1 MQNTDTEPQP
11 DQPVVPGDPRLRQW
25 TLLLAAA
32 MLLTGLAALWLLR
45 TALADLEQLAQRDLP
60 AAVNRTLRLVMG
72 IAVLGSAGM
81 VGCAAWLWF
90 LARKIRR
97 SGRFPPP
104 GMKVIKDTPLRQGP
118 QAQSMAARAQ
128 VAAVLLLT
136 LGTAAMW
143 YLYHL
148 ATAALRLQ

>member
-81 VGCAAWLWF
+81 VDAEVVPPLDDVCHGPDVRALIDVH
-90 LARKIRR
+90 LARQVVHTAL
-97 SGRFPPP
+97 G
-104 GMKVIKDTPLRQGP
+104 PLP
-118 QAQSMAARAQ
+118 
-128 VAAVLLLT
+128 
-136 LGTAAMW
+136 
-143 YLYHL
+143 
-148 ATAALRLQ
+148 ATG